1 MGRGGACGAY
11 AVSRTIALVDGNNFY
26 VSCERVFDPALEHR
40 PVVVLSNNDGCV
52 VSRSEEAKALGIRM
66 GVPFFEIRSL
76 VKSHGLVWLSS
87 NYALYGDMSARMMR
101 LLGEFTP
108 RQEIYSIDESF
119 LDFSDM
125 PGNTAVIG
133 RDIHRRI
140 RQYLGITTCTGI
152 GSTKTLAKL
161 ANHVAKT
168 HKACSG
174 VFDWAE
180 LPAVEQ
186 SALMNSIDVGK
197 VWGVGRKLATRL
209 KLMDINTVLHLKNT
223 NTAKMRKEF
232 SVVMERTIAELNGES
247 CLELEDITV
256 PKAHIQ
262 ATRSFGRPVT
272 AMAEL
277 REAVTSYVIRA
288 AERLRAQ
295 HSVCSRVSI
304 YIHTGKHSPEILS
317 YSPSI
322 MVPLAAPTDDT
333 RRLCAAA
340 LRGLEQ
346 IYRPG
351 YRYKKAGVMLTG
363 LQAAAATQ
371 ADLFADKQQPRA
383 ARLMATMD
391 AINQTYGMNTATFAG
406 AGIEQPWRM
415 QSMRR
420 SPRYTTSWHELA
432 VASA

>member
-1 MGRGGACGAY
+1 M
-11 AVSRTIALVDGNNFY
+11 SRVIALVDGNNFY
-26 VSCERVFDPALEHR
+26 VSCERVFNPRLERR

-66 GVPFFEIRSL
+66 GVPFFEVRSL

-125 PGNTAVIG
+125 PGKAAALG
-133 RDIHRRI
+133 RDIRQRI

-152 GSTKTLAKL
+152 GSSKTLAKL

-168 HKACSG
+168 HKVCNG
-174 VFDWAE
+174 VFNWAE
-180 LPAVEQ
+180 LPADRQ
-186 SALMNSIDVGK
+186 TALMERLDVGE
-197 VWGVGRKLATRL
+197 VWGIGRKLAAQL
-209 KLMDINTVLHLKNT
+209 KRMGIFTVLHLKDT
-223 NTAKMRKEF
+223 DAAKMRKKF
-232 SVVMERTIAELNGES
+232 SLVMERTVAELNGES
-247 CLELEDITV
+247 CLEFEDITA

-272 AMAEL
+272 AIDEL
-277 REAVTSYVIRA
+277 REAVMSYVIRA

-295 HSVCSRVSI
+295 HSVCSQVSV
-304 YIHTGKHSPEILS
+304 YIHTGKYSSGILS
-317 YSPSI
+317 YSPSAL
-322 MVPLAAPTDDT
+322 VPLAAATDDT
-333 RRLCAAA
+333 RRLGAAA
-340 LRGLEQ
+340 LRGLER

-351 YRYKKAGVMLTG
+351 YHYKKAGVMFTG
-363 LQAAAATQ
+363 LQAAAAAQ
-371 ADLFADKQQPRA
+371 SDLFADRGQPRA
-383 ARLMATMD
+383 AKLMAAMD

-420 SPRYTTSWHELA
+420 SPRYSTSWNELA

>member
-1 MGRGGACGAY
+1 M
-11 AVSRTIALVDGNNFY
+11 SRVIALVDGNNFY
-26 VSCERVFDPALEHR
+26 VSCERVFNPALERR

-52 VSRSEEAKALGIRM
+52 VSRSDEAKVLGIRM
-66 GVPFFEIRSL
+66 GVPFFEVRSL

-101 LLGEFTP
+101 LLSAFTP

-125 PGNTAVIG
+125 PGNAAALG
-133 RDIHRRI
+133 RDIRQRI

-152 GSTKTLAKL
+152 GSSKTLAKL

-168 HKACSG
+168 HKPCNG
-174 VFDWAE
+174 VFNWAE
-180 LPAVEQ
+180 LSADRQ
-186 SALMNSIDVGK
+186 AALMGRLDVGE
-197 VWGVGRKLATRL
+197 VWGVGRKLAEQL
-209 KLMDINTVLHLKNT
+209 KRMGISTVLHLKDADA
-223 NTAKMRKEF
+223 AKMRKKF
-232 SVVMERTIAELNGES
+232 SVVMERTVAELNGES
-247 CLELEDITV
+247 RLELEDITT

-272 AMAEL
+272 AIDEL
-277 REAVTSYVIRA
+277 REAAMSYVIRA
-288 AERLRAQ
+288 AERMRAQ
-295 HSVCSRVSI
+295 HSICSQVSV
-304 YIHTGKHSPEILS
+304 YIHTGKHSPGILS
-317 YSPSI
+317 YTPSI
-322 MVPLAAPTDDT
+322 LVPLAAPTDDT

-340 LRGLEQ
+340 LHGLEQ

-363 LQAAAATQ
+363 LQSAATTQ
-371 ADLFADKQQPRA
+371 VDLFADKEQPRA
-383 ARLMATMD
+383 TRLMATMD

-415 QSMRR
+415 QSMRK
-420 SPRYTTSWHELA
+420 SPRYSTSWNELA
-432 VASA
+432 IVLA